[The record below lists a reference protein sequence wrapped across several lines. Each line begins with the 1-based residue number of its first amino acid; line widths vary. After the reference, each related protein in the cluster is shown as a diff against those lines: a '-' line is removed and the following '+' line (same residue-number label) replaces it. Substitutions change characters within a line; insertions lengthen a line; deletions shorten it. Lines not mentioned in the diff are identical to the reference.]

1 MWQDKSACGN
11 LNQRE
16 KRESE
21 RNVGQKKKAEQR
33 ARERGRGGLKETDTV
48 VR

>member
-11 LNQRE
+11 LNQKE

-21 RNVGQKKKAEQR
+21 RNVGQKKKAEQSQ
-33 ARERGRGGLKETDTV
+33 REGEKGFERNRCCC
-48 VR
+48 

>member
-11 LNQRE
+11 LNQKE

-21 RNVGQKKKAEQR
+21 RNVGQKKKAEQSQR
-33 ARERGRGGLKETDTV
+33 EGERGFERN
-48 VR
+48 RYCY

>member
-11 LNQRE
+11 LNQKE

-21 RNVGQKKKAEQR
+21 RNVGQKKKAEQNQ
-33 ARERGRGGLKETDTV
+33 REGEKGFERNRYCC
-48 VR
+48 